1 MCEARQQRGILI
13 AAIAKIV
20 QKGKAWIVPS
30 QSGNGK
36 YTVVPDEQSPFCSC
50 PDFETR
56 GEKCKHLFAVELVI
70 KREMSVTET
79 ETETTTTRTVTITE
93 TVKKPTYKQNWPAY
107 NAAQTNEKKHFLIML
122 RDLCSGVQ
130 EPAQKP
136 TGRPSIPLKDAL
148 FACVFKIYSTVSGRR
163 FMTDMKD
170 AHSEGFVGKCAS
182 YNSIFRCLENPEM
195 TPILTEMIVKSSLP
209 LKEIEDDFA
218 CDSSGFTSS
227 KFTRWFDVKYGK
239 FCEEHTWVKAHVA
252 AGTKTHI
259 VTAVAI
265 YDKNSNDSPIMP
277 ELLAK
282 TAENFTLAQVSG
294 DKQYASERNFRAI
307 ASHGA
312 EAFIQFRV
320 GTTGS
325 SGGLFQ
331 KAFHY
336 FSLHR
341 ESFLQK
347 YHHRSNVESVFSAVK
362 RKFGDHIRSKNDVA
376 MKNEVLAKILC
387 HNLTVL
393 IHEMYEHGIDVN
405 LLSA

>member
-1 MCEARQQRGILI
+1 MCEARRQRGILI
-13 AAIAKIV
+13 AAVAKLV

-36 YTVVPDEQSPFCSC
+36 YTVVPDPQSPFCSC
-50 PDFETR
+50 PDFEST
-56 GEKCKHLFAVELVI
+56 GQTCKHLYAVEIVI
-70 KREMSVTET
+70 KRETTVT

-93 TVKKPTYKQNWPAY
+93 TVKKPTYAQNWPAY
-107 NAAQTNEKKHFLIML
+107 NAAQTNEKRHFQILL
-122 RDLCSGVQ
+122 RDLCQNVS
-130 EPAQKP
+130 EPILSSK
-136 TGRPSIPLKDAL
+136 GRPPFPINDAL
-148 FACVFKIYSTVSGRR
+148 FACIYKIYSTFSGRR
-163 FMTDMKD
+163 FMTDMTD
-170 AHSEGFVGKCAS
+170 ALANGFVSKCMS
-182 YNSIFRCLENPEM
+182 YNSIFRYLENPAL
-195 TPILTEMIVKSSLP
+195 TPILTDLIVKSSLP

-218 CDSSGFTSS
+218 FDSSGFTSS

-239 FCEEHTWVKAHVA
+239 FCEEHTWVKAHIA

-259 VTAVAI
+259 VTAVSI
-265 YDKNSNDSPIMP
+265 YDKNTNDSPIMP

-282 TAENFTLAQVSG
+282 TAENFTIRQASA
-294 DKQYASERNFRAI
+294 DKQYASEKNFQAI
-307 ASHGA
+307 ASYGA
-312 EAFIQFRV
+312 EAYIKFRV

-341 ESFLQK
+341 EEFLER

-362 RKFGDHIRSKNDVA
+362 RKFSDSVRSKSEHA
-376 MKNEVLAKILC
+376 MKNEVLCKLLC

-393 IHEMYEHGIDVN
+393 IHEMYESGLDAN

>member
-13 AAIAKIV
+13 AAIAKII

-30 QSGNGK
+30 QTGNGK
-36 YTVVPDEQSPFCSC
+36 YTVVPDPQAPFCSC
-50 PDFETR
+50 PDFEST
-56 GEKCKHLFAVELVI
+56 GQTCKHLYAVEIVI
-70 KREMSVTET
+70 KRETTVT

-93 TVKKPTYKQNWPAY
+93 TVKKPTYAQNWPAY
-107 NAAQTNEKKHFLIML
+107 NMAQTNEKRHFQVLL
-122 RDLCSGVQ
+122 RDLCRGVP
-130 EPAQKP
+130 ELPPKA
-136 TGRPSIPLKDAL
+136 TGRPAIPLRDAL
-148 FACVFKIYSTVSGRR
+148 FACVFKIYSTVSARR
-163 FMTDMKD
+163 FMTDLKD
-170 AHSEGFVGKCAS
+170 SHANGFIGKLPC
-182 YNSIFRCLENPEM
+182 YNSIFNYLENPEL
-195 TPILTEMIVKSSLP
+195 TPILTDLIIKSSLP

-239 FCEEHTWVKAHVA
+239 FCEEHTWVKAHIA

-259 VTAVAI
+259 VTAVSI
-265 YDKNSNDSPIMP
+265 YDKNTNDSPIMP

-282 TAENFTLAQVSG
+282 TAENFTINRVSG
-294 DKQYASERNFRAI
+294 DKQYASEKNFQAI

-312 EAFIQFRV
+312 EAFIAFRV

-336 FSLHR
+336 FSLNR
-341 ESFLQK
+341 DAFLEK

-362 RKFGDHIRSKNDVA
+362 RKFGDAVRSKTDNA
-376 MKNEVLAKILC
+376 MKNEVLCKILC

-393 IHEMYEHGIDVN
+393 IHEMYEHGLDTN
-405 LLSA
+405 LLAC